1 MMGIFTLVY
10 KRLKTHAESSDL
22 CAWRAVRYREQRR
35 RDADTM
41 QMINAYLRKLP
52 AAIGLIAIATLAQ
65 AQTAPASSK
74 ANAIQTP
81 AIPKGKETDIKLY
94 GANGGS
100 VAIGR
105 EALEQMPKAAL
116 ILWLAGNQFFAM
128 DDVVGAFRKHDP
140 AISVGLITLPPGL
153 LLQAIK
159 AGSWVYEDKEYRG
172 QPDIYA
178 SVNLGHLQQL
188 KASAVIDSYMVYM
201 HNELQIMVAQGNPKK
216 IAGVQDLAR
225 TDVRTSMPN
234 PVNEGIMQFYIRK
247 VLERHGI
254 WQTISGGKEC
264 VHCQTTSNN
273 WFTAVH
279 HRETPDRIVA
289 NQSDAGMVW
298 KTEVLAALRSG
309 AQVEAVT
316 LPDEDSLRTEVS
328 YVVGMLT
335 GSKHREAAEAFLK
348 FLRSPE
354 GQDAYAKF
362 GFVRASDAELQLR
375 PIP

>member
-1 MMGIFTLVY
+1 MT
-10 KRLKTHAESSDL
+10 
-22 CAWRAVRYREQRR
+22 
-35 RDADTM
+35 
-41 QMINAYLRKLP
+41 NAYLRKLL
-52 AAIGLIAIATLAQ
+52 AAIGLVAMSTLAQ
-65 AQTAPASSK
+65 AQTAPPNSK
-74 ANAIQTP
+74 ANTIQTP

-94 GANGGS
+94 GVNGGAA
-100 VAIGR
+100 VVGT
-105 EALEQMPKAAL
+105 EALEQTPKAGL

-153 LLQAIK
+153 LLEAIK
-159 AGSWVYEDKEYRG
+159 AGGWVYEDKEYRG

-188 KASAVIDSYMVYM
+188 KASAMMDSYMVYM

-225 TDVRTSMPN
+225 PDVRTSMPN

-247 VLERHGI
+247 VLERHDI

-264 VHCQTTSNN
+264 VHCQSTDNN

-279 HRETPDRIVA
+279 HRETPARIVA

-298 KTEVLAALRSG
+298 KTEVLAALRGG
-309 AQVEAVT
+309 AAVEAVA
-316 LPDEDSLRTEVS
+316 LPDQDSLRNEVS
-328 YVVGMLT
+328 YAIGMLA
-335 GSKHREAAEAFLK
+335 GSKHRESAEAFLN
-348 FLRSPE
+348 FLRSPD

-362 GFVRASDAELQLR
+362 GFVRASDAELQTR